1 MPRTLHR
8 VQIPGLGYRGIRPRY
23 GGFRQ
28 QEYAMDHKNKVKY
41 FNTSKGQVVRTFTM
55 ENIIFQDRDQKIVH
69 GPLLRPE
76 PIETVGTRGSSG

>member
-1 MPRTLHR
+1 
-8 VQIPGLGYRGIRPRY
+8 
-23 GGFRQ
+23 
-28 QEYAMDHKNKVKY
+28 MDHKNKVKY

-55 ENIIFQDRDQKIVH
+55 ENIIFRDRDQKIVH